1 MRERSARDIIT
12 SLWRDAGGPADALNS
27 LSLSGAEPAL
37 PSSFRVG
44 AVAQATIAASALAAA
59 QVHHDRGGPI
69 QNVSVDI
76 DHACAEC
83 RSEQFWRIDGT
94 PTPELWDRIAGTY
107 RCGDGRW
114 VRVHTNFAHHRDG
127 VLLLLGCAYDK
138 AAVQSALSGWNA
150 EDFET
155 QATTQGLVVA
165 MMRSF
170 DEWDVHPQAAAVRAL
185 PLWDA
190 VQLDD
195 APALP
200 WPSGGGAG
208 RTNPVRPERNEAV
221 RPERKETVRP
231 ELVEGQR
238 AEQGFDKL
246 SPNGRPLQGLR
257 VLDLTRIIAGPVATR
272 SLASHGADV
281 MTVTAAH
288 LPSIDAVV
296 DTGRGKRACFVD
308 LREASGREALA
319 SLVASC
325 DVFVQGYRP
334 GALEALGF
342 GVHDL
347 ARRRPGIVVVSLSAY
362 GHEGPWAGKRGFDS
376 LVQTA
381 TGFNHAEAQ
390 AAGIDAPKPLP
401 CQVLDHGTGFLMAFA
416 AMMTLR
422 RQRSVGGSWH
432 VRLSLARTAQWLRGL
447 GRIEGGLNAP
457 APSSELPTA
466 WLETLPSAWGA
477 LTAVRPAARMSLT
490 APRYE
495 RPSVRLGSD
504 LPQW

>member
-1 MRERSARDIIT
+1 VASPFDIVT
-12 SLWRDAGGPADALNS
+12 ALWRDARGPAHALNS
-27 LSLSGAEPAL
+27 LSLGGLEPGL

-59 QVHHDRGGPI
+59 QVHRDRGGPM
-69 QNVSVDI
+69 QDVSVDI

-83 RSEQFWRIDGT
+83 RSEQFWSLDCK

-114 VRVHTNFAHHRDG
+114 VRIHTNFAHHRDG
-127 VLLLLGCAYDK
+127 VLRLLGCAYEK
-138 AAVQSALSGWNA
+138 PAVQAALSRWNA

-155 QATTQGLVVA
+155 RATEQGLVVA

-170 DEWDVHPQAAAVRAL
+170 DEWDAHPHAAAVGAL

-190 VQLDD
+190 TRIDD

-200 WPSGGGAG
+200 WPSRGVDQDAH
-208 RTNPVRPERNEAV
+208 P
-221 RPERKETVRP
+221 
-231 ELVEGQR
+231 
-238 AEQGFDKL
+238 L
-246 SPNGRPLQGLR
+246 SGLR

-272 SLASHGADV
+272 ALASHGADV
-281 MTVTAAH
+281 MTVTAPH
-288 LPSIDAVV
+288 LPAIEAVV
-296 DTGRGKRACFVD
+296 DTGRGKRACAVD
-308 LREASGREALA
+308 LRDPVGRDALA
-319 SLVASC
+319 TLVAAC

-334 GALEALGF
+334 GGLEALGF
-342 GVHDL
+342 GARQL
-347 ARRRPGIVVVSLSAY
+347 ARLRPGIVVVSLGAY

-381 TGFNHAEAQ
+381 TGFNHAEAH

-401 CQVLDHGTGFLMAFA
+401 CQALDHGTGFLMAFA

-422 RQRSVGGSWH
+422 RQREEGGSWL
-432 VRLSLARTAQWLRGL
+432 VRASLAQTARWLRGL
-447 GRIEGGLNAP
+447 GRIEGGLDAP
-457 APSSELPTA
+457 APPRELPPE
-466 WLETLPSAWGA
+466 WLESSPSAWGV
-477 LTAVRPAARMSLT
+477 LTAVRPAARMALT

>member
-1 MRERSARDIIT
+1 MASPFDIVT
-12 SLWRDAGGPADALNS
+12 SLWRDAGGPADSLRR
-27 LSLSGAEPAL
+27 LSLGGAEPGL

-59 QVHHDRGGPI
+59 QVHHDRGGPM
-69 QNVSVDI
+69 QDVSVDI

-83 RSEQFWRIDGT
+83 RSEQFWRVDGK
-94 PTPELWDRIAGTY
+94 PAPELWDRIAGTY

-114 VRVHTNFAHHRDG
+114 VRIHTNFAHHRDG
-127 VLLLLGCAYDK
+127 VLRLLGCDYDK
-138 AAVQSALSGWNA
+138 AAVQAALARWSA
-150 EDFET
+150 EDFEA
-155 QATTQGLVVA
+155 QATAQGLVVA

-170 DEWDVHPQAAAVRAL
+170 DEWDAHPHAAAVRAL

-190 VQLDD
+190 VRIDD

-200 WPSGGGAG
+200 WPSRRDGDD
-208 RTNPVRPERNEAV
+208 VRPL
-221 RPERKETVRP
+221 T
-231 ELVEGQR
+231 
-238 AEQGFDKL
+238 
-246 SPNGRPLQGLR
+246 GLR

-272 SLASHGADV
+272 ALASHGADV
-281 MTVTAAH
+281 MTVTAPH
-288 LPSIDAVV
+288 LPSIEAVV

-308 LREASGREALA
+308 LRDAAGREALS

-334 GALEALGF
+334 GGLDAFGF
-342 GVHDL
+342 GARDL
-347 ARRRPGIVVVSLSAY
+347 ARLRPGIVVVSLSAY

-381 TGFNHAEAQ
+381 TGFNHAEAK
-390 AAGIDAPKPLP
+390 AAGVDAPKPLP

-416 AMMTLR
+416 AMMSLR
-422 RQRSVGGSWH
+422 RQREEGGSWL
-432 VRLSLARTAQWLRGL
+432 VRLSLAQTAQWLRGL
-447 GRIEGGLNAP
+447 GRIEGGLKAP
-457 APSSELPTA
+457 APPRELPQA
-466 WLETLPSAWGA
+466 WLETSPSAWGA
-477 LTAVRPAARMSLT
+477 LTAVRPAACMTLT